1 MAIIKKKEIQGMNEK
16 ALNDRLKD
24 LKLGLLKMNAQKSA
38 QMKNVK
44 IRETKRTIARIFTRL
59 NKKAQPGKIK
69 QTQQKIKK
77 QEKEN
82 R

>member
-16 ALNDRLKD
+16 ALNERLKD

-44 IRETKRTIARIFTRL
+44 IRETKRTIARIFTML
-59 NKKAQPGKIK
+59 NRKAQSGIK